1 MRNRP
6 AVRRLGLLA
15 LAAALVVTL
24 TACDPPTTIATTL
37 TYDCQIKPNHPFL
50 GTFSDTLDGAYSVTA
65 PQAVKP
71 GGEFTVEVTPQPFT
85 MSASS
90 SGGTVSELSNVVWRI
105 AIPTGT
111 TLTNQSIEGWSNVGT
126 ATPTS
131 AVVGSNVVITVPGP
145 VPAGVVSAFPKLTML
160 LKATAPLGSRVHP
173 KIGGTSYTA
182 PGLSLNA
189 KVTGTILGTL
199 NPSLACFP
207 SPSTALH
214 SVLISN
220 DVASPKITIGAP
232 VADATVVRN
241 SVVPAAFACDDGS
254 GVGVASCVGTVANG
268 APINTSSLGAKT
280 FTVTATDLEGKVGSK
295 TVTYTVVA

>member
-6 AVRRLGLLA
+6 AVRRLGLVV
-15 LAAALVVTL
+15 LAAAVIVGL
-24 TACDPPTTIATTL
+24 TACDPPLKVATTL
-37 TYDCQIKPNHPFL
+37 TYDCQIKPNHVLL
-50 GTFSDTLDGAYSVTA
+50 GTFSDTIDGGYEVTA
-65 PQAVKP
+65 PQAVQP
-71 GGEFTVEVTPQPFT
+71 GAEFLVEVKPQPFT
-85 MSASS
+85 MSASTG
-90 SGGTVSELSNVVWRI
+90 GGTVSELSNVVWRI

-111 TLTNQSIEGWSNVGT
+111 TLTSQAIEGWSNVGPG
-126 ATPTS
+126 TPTS
-131 AVVGSNVVITVPGP
+131 TVVGSNVVVTVPGP
-145 VPAGVVSAFPKLTML
+145 VPANVVSTFPTLKML
-160 LKATAPLGSRVHP
+160 LTATGSLGSRIEP
-173 KIGGTSYTA
+173 KIGGTSYA
-182 PGLSLNA
+182 SPGLSLNA

-220 DVASPKITIGAP
+220 DVSSPKITIAAP

-241 SVVPAAFACDDGS
+241 SVVPASFACDDGT

-268 APINTSSLGAKT
+268 SPINTSSLGAKT
-280 FTVTATDLEGKVGSK
+280 FTVTATDLEGKVGTK